1 MRIFFIITSILFG
14 IALLLFL
21 IYNFAFKDNPF
32 QASVPGT
39 AVVQQESS
47 ANTNNVTSPVSEDR
61 ISAFSDEEAL
71 SPFLDA
77 NDRAVIYLAPNS
89 RELKEKFIDTGIKR
103 TLNTF
108 AFTPKK
114 ALWSP
119 DGSRALIGKSATEW
133 VLYDRASKAQ
143 TPLKSGIESPAWTAL
158 GDRITYKYFDPGSN
172 TRTLNI
178 ANPDGSN
185 WSIIGETSFRNL
197 SMVSIP
203 KSSLVA
209 FWNQGNAFEQTDL
222 KTLSISGGDPTG
234 VFSENY
240 GADYLFS
247 PDGLRIL
254 ESGLR
259 EKGGSTLSIALLN
272 NTGGNYRN
280 LNIPTFVMKAVWSKN
295 SRIVFYSLPGSIPPG
310 SVLPN
315 DYFGKKLLTSD
326 TFWQVDTETGETKRL
341 VDPNDIKASYDAINL
356 LLSPDE
362 DQLFF
367 INRHDGQLYRIRLQ

>member
-39 AVVQQESS
+39 AVVQQDGS
-47 ANTNNVTSPVSEDR
+47 ANTGNASSASEDA

-71 SPFLDA
+71 SPFMDG
-77 NDRAVIYLAPNS
+77 NDRAILYLAPNA
-89 RELKEKFIDTGIKR
+89 RELKEKFIDTDIKR
-103 TLNTF
+103 TLDTF
-108 AFTPKK
+108 SFVPTK

-119 DGSRALIGKSATEW
+119 DGSRALIGKNDTEW
-133 VLYDRASKAQ
+133 ILYTRSTKEQ
-143 TPLKSGIESPAWTAL
+143 IPLKSGIESPAWTTL
-158 GDRITYKYFDPGSN
+158 GDRIVYKYFDPKSN
-172 TRTLNI
+172 TRTLTI

-185 WSIIGETSFRNL
+185 WSIIGETSFRYL
-197 SMVSIP
+197 SLVGVP

-209 FWNQGNAFEQTDL
+209 LWNRGNAFEKTSL
-222 KTLSISGGDPTG
+222 KTLPISGGDPVN

-240 GADYLFS
+240 GSDYLFS

-254 ESGLR
+254 ESGTR
-259 EKGGSTLSIALLN
+259 EKGSSAIMLALLN

-295 SRIVFYSLPGSIPPG
+295 NRIVYYSLPGSIPSG
-310 SVLPN
+310 SALPN
-315 DYFGKKLLTSD
+315 DYFEKKLLTSD

-341 VDPNDIKASYDAINL
+341 VDPSDITESYDAMNL
-356 LLSPDE
+356 VLSPDE

-367 INRHDGQLYRIRLQ
+367 INRRDGKLYRIRL